1 MTVLAITGPV
11 ARARFERFADGVAAA
26 AAVSL
31 PWSTSLTSI
40 LIGMWLLCLLPT
52 LDLTSLRQALR
63 VPAAYLPMALFALTV
78 IGMLWADVP
87 MRERLAGAGP
97 YVKLLVI
104 PLLLWQFSQRDSGEK
119 LLWAFLASATLLL
132 AASWLLVV
140 FPALNWR
147 NPDWYRGIPVK
158 DYISQSGIF
167 TLCVFA
173 LIERAWA
180 EWNRDKTRAFI
191 LCALACAFFANIV
204 FIASSR
210 TSLVVVFVLFALFG
224 LVHLTRRGVLILA
237 VAVVALAAAS
247 WATSPYLRWR
257 VGNIA
262 GELTEFS
269 STHDTSSGARL
280 SFWKNSLTIIRDAPV
295 IGHGTGSTKTMFA
308 KVTGVDPVAAG
319 AASNPHNQVFA
330 VAIPLGVAGG
340 LLLIAMWGAHFRLFW
355 ASNFA
360 AWIGLIVVV
369 QNIVSSMFNSHLLD
383 FTQGWLYVW
392 GVGVAGGM
400 VLRRRALS
408 APPEAAHY
416 HD

>member
-1 MTVLAITGPV
+1 MTALAITGP
-11 ARARFERFADGVAAA
+11 ATRARFERFADGVAAA

-52 LDLTSLRQALR
+52 LDLTSLKQTLR
-63 VPAAYLPMALFALTV
+63 ASAAYLPAALFALAA

-87 MRERLAGAGP
+87 MRDRLGGIGP

-104 PLLLWQFSQRDSGEK
+104 PLLMWQFSQRDNGER

-132 AASWLLVV
+132 AFSWLLAW
-140 FPALNWR
+140 FPVLHWR
-147 NPDWYRGIPVK
+147 DPVWQYGIPVK

-167 TLCVFA
+167 TLCFFV
-173 LIERAWA
+173 LIERALA
-180 EWNRDKTRAFI
+180 ASTQSRVRA
-191 LCALACAFFANIV
+191 LGLLALALAFLANII

-210 TSLVVVFVLFALFG
+210 TSLVVILVLFAFVGFLY
-224 LVHLTRRGVLILA
+224 LSRRGILILA
-237 VAVVALAAAS
+237 AVLVALVAAS
-247 WATSPYLRWR
+247 WATSSYLRGR
-257 VGNIA
+257 VGNVVT
-262 GELTEFS
+262 ELQTFS
-269 STHDTSSGARL
+269 PTNDTSSGARL
-280 SFWKNSLTIIRDAPV
+280 SFWKNSLAIVRDAPL
-295 IGHGTGSTKTMFA
+295 IGHGTGSIRAMFA
-308 KVTGVDPVAAG
+308 QATGTDAAAEH

-330 VAIPLGVAGG
+330 TAIPLGLMGA
-340 LLLIAMWGAHFRLFW
+340 LLLIAMWTSHVRLFW
-355 ASNFA
+355 ARDFA

-400 VLRRRALS
+400 VLRQRAT
-408 APPEAAHY
+408 AAVSSS
-416 HD
+416 